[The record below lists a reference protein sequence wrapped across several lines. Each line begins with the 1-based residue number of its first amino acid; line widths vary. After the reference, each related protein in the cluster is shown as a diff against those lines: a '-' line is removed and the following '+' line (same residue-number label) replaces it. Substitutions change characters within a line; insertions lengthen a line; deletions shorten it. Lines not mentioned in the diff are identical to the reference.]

1 MLLLL
6 GAVFAGCNDDVTPPI
21 PVIKEFELTV
31 LDKADVPISKAVVN
45 VFMSHKPDVLV
56 MSKNTDIFGKVH
68 FLNLKPG
75 NYIFTAMMGETEILK
90 TDVVVDDD
98 NALNV
103 ATMKAGN
110 YEMTVADYTV
120 IVKSDRGAAISGR
133 KVDLLTKE
141 DQVVYKSGLT
151 DEKGEML
158 FTKIPLDDY
167 LIKVYDE
174 MNEVAVQ
181 TEAVSVVEDVT
192 KNTSNVEIVKLIHH
206 SDIVITGFL
215 VDPKGADSPK
225 PGTVSGGGFAHKGG
239 YEYVQL
245 LALKDINFDE
255 TPYCVITVGRDTS
268 LHGQVGD
275 VKVQRFS
282 REPVH
287 HLDAEGRE
295 RAAVVGFLCEQ
306 AHRLFDEGVET
317 LFRREVRRIAGY
329 RRPVECRAVD
339 GVVARHAFHACQLA
353 AHVVLDMLQFL
364 RIVAP
369 RHDVE
374 VCPYRGQSVGM
385 GFVQVLVY
393 PLAVDAVAP

>member
-6 GAVFAGCNDDVTPPI
+6 GAVFVGCNDDVTPPI

-75 NYIFTAMMGETEILK
+75 SYIFTAMMGETEILK

-141 DQVVYKSGLT
+141 EQVVYKSGLT
-151 DEKGEML
+151 DEKGETL

-181 TEAVSVVEDVT
+181 TEAVSVVEDVA

-215 VDPKGADSPK
+215 VDPKGSDSPN
-225 PGTVSGGGFAHKGG
+225 PGTTSGGGFLHKGG

-245 LALKDINFDE
+245 LALKDILN
-255 TPYCVITVGRDTS
+255 S
-268 LHGQVGD
+268 
-275 VKVQRFS
+275 
-282 REPVH
+282 
-287 HLDAEGRE
+287 
-295 RAAVVGFLCEQ
+295 AAF
-306 AHRLFDEGVET
+306 
-317 LFRREVRRIAGY
+317 
-329 RRPVECRAVD
+329 
-339 GVVARHAFHACQLA
+339 
-353 AHVVLDMLQFL
+353 
-364 RIVAP
+364 
-369 RHDVE
+369 
-374 VCPYRGQSVGM
+374 
-385 GFVQVLVY
+385 
-393 PLAVDAVAP
+393 

>member
-1 MLLLL
+1 M
-6 GAVFAGCNDDVTPPI
+6 
-21 PVIKEFELTV
+21 
-31 LDKADVPISKAVVN
+31 
-45 VFMSHKPDVLV
+45 
-56 MSKNTDIFGKVH
+56 
-68 FLNLKPG
+68 NLKPG
-75 NYIFTAMMGETEILK
+75 SYIFTAMMGETEILK

-141 DQVVYKSGLT
+141 EQVVYKSGLT
-151 DEKGEML
+151 DEKGETL

-181 TEAVSVVEDVT
+181 TEAVSVVEDVA

-215 VDPKGADSPK
+215 VDPKGSDSPN
-225 PGTVSGGGFAHKGG
+225 PGTTSGGGFLHKGG

-255 TPYCVITVGRDTS
+255 TPYCVITGMNATNPADKTYPAALDGWVESKGQNTKTTYQIDINSGSVKKGQFFYVGGASYMIASYYDDWGSPMIEKDRWWAYDFY
-268 LHGQVGD
+268 
-275 VKVQRFS
+275 K
-282 REPVH
+282 
-287 HLDAEGRE
+287 
-295 RAAVVGFLCEQ
+295 
-306 AHRLFDEGVET
+306 
-317 LFRREVRRIAGY
+317 REVATIMERQRWFRYI
-329 RRPVECRAVD
+329 
-339 GVVARHAFHACQLA
+339 Q
-353 AHVVLDMLQFL
+353 
-364 RIVAP
+364 
-369 RHDVE
+369 
-374 VCPYRGQSVGM
+374 
-385 GFVQVLVY
+385 
-393 PLAVDAVAP
+393 